1 MLIVDYIIV
10 NHNRPLKSVRMIS
23 TLVGR
28 SSQDNMAFVLKP
40 VTRSI
45 FEHSR
50 ELKKESVEV
59 RQIRHRVDEDKENR
73 VLIYDY
79 ATSNVLE
86 MINDCPPLP
95 LQARKA
101 ILKELGLALKDMHAR
116 NWIHLDVKPDNVF
129 IDWFVQLGDLD
140 CALYLT
146 GTHLLNHEI
155 GKVMWQSPEGQLG
168 RAMGKHSEVLSL
180 GLLASQIRSLQSPS
194 FQLYGSFQ
202 CLFVLTG
209 VELFHLD
216 FDSLSVELER
226 VILDK
231 LLSNFGPLPNALA
244 KHVDDEKAGELL
256 KDLWKMIEEDEER
269 AEEYEP
275 FGQWTEAD
283 YPNLDNDAKRLILR
297 MTHLDPGKRVEMV
310 DIMTDPYWDGV
321 GSMGLL
327 IPKNVLKMM
336 PIKNLTQEKEM
347 T

>member
-1 MLIVDYIIV
+1 
-10 NHNRPLKSVRMIS
+10 
-23 TLVGR
+23 
-28 SSQDNMAFVLKP
+28 MAFVLKP
-40 VTRSI
+40 VARSI

-59 RQIRHRVDEDKENR
+59 QEDKENR
-73 VLIYDY
+73 VLVYVY

-116 NWIHLDVKPDNVF
+116 NWIHIDVKPDNVF
-129 IDWFVQLGDLD
+129 IDRFVNMETKFCLEKVQLGDLD
-140 CALYLT
+140 GALYLT
-146 GTHLLNHEI
+146 DTHLLNHKI

-168 RAMGKHSEVLSL
+168 RGMGKHSEVFSL
-180 GLLASQIRSLQSPS
+180 GLLANQIQSLQSPS
-194 FQLYGSFQ
+194 FQQHGSFQ

-209 VELFHLD
+209 VEPFHLD

-226 VILDK
+226 VILGK
-231 LLSNFGPLPNALA
+231 LLSNFGPLPDALA

-256 KDLWKMIEEDEER
+256 EDLWKMIEEDEER

-297 MTHLDPGKRVEMV
+297 MTNLDPGKRVEMV

-321 GSMGLL
+321 GSMGLFGTEECFEDDANQKSNPRERDDMSTL
-327 IPKNVLKMM
+327 WQMFA
-336 PIKNLTQEKEM
+336 T
-347 T
+347 